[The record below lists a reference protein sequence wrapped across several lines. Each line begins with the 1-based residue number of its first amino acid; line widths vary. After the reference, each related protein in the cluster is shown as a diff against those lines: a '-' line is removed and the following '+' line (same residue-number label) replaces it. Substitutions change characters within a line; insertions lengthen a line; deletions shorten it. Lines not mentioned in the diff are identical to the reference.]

1 MKQNMKIKKTMSLL
15 LLVILC
21 IPLLSF
27 SLAPTPQPLDTIAS
41 TKARSTDPIPPSPEP
56 PHRILPLNILVYT
69 QFVDSNPGGEFENVM
84 ATINATYGT
93 DYYWTNLSVYTDL
106 AAELPN
112 HDILIIPEQ
121 ENAYRNNM
129 TMVGQAW
136 TPILPNWVQS
146 GGIVILMTY
155 YEMEM
160 VEQGITA
167 HIYNETGLIQYS
179 GVNDVTFSTIY
190 RVNTSDA
197 LARGIAASWVA
208 PDGSVSFDT
217 SEETQVVD
225 DGTYPVV
232 IHKILGKGHVILMGI
247 DFYSLEPNSQE
258 ILANAIKLHRH
269 VVFDAS
275 HSPYGTIFDTL
286 SSFADDLVAEGFAVT
301 NMASF
306 SPALINACDV
316 LVITTGTSTFTSSEA
331 DTVEAFVLAGGGLFI
346 ITDYGTFGDELDPV
360 STRFGF
366 TRYSDYL
373 TDTDDTIAGDSY
385 NVYDNLGGNT
395 NIINHSITV
404 AVSRLE
410 LDRPGGLS
418 GLPADALALVTTDTD
433 GTSDWSLGTDAD
445 GIPMAAALITSG
457 FGRVS
462 LVMDYNFLN
471 DATDV
476 DSDATNTYFDSNND
490 DFAINNIRWLSAAG
504 TKERKV
510 LFDNSHTPYVPFG
523 GSTYDFANYLTS
535 NGYTFHWMSTFYSG
549 LIDSTDILIISEGI
563 TAYSNPEITAIHNFV
578 DQGGGLILLG
588 DWGTFGDNTDAIGQ
602 EYGLIRNSS
611 LVYLSDTDDGILLG
625 NSYLIYEG
633 TNIGTHPVTQG
644 VNRIEVDRGTGF
656 TALGSGT
663 ALVTTDND
671 GTSEWYDNGINY
683 WPADAVP
690 VFAANTYG
698 LGRVVYLT
706 DVNFID
712 NGDPDGD
719 GDVTFM
725 DSDNNLFLINAF
737 QWLSENRAPI
747 VTVTYPDGGET
758 VNNTITI
765 TWTAIDPNK
774 DPILGYDILFSNDSG
789 TSWYPI
795 DTGIMGTSYV
805 WNTTSVSNGANYL
818 IRVAAFDYELV
829 GIDDSNAVFTIDN
842 PLPYT
847 PPIPP
852 LPWWWW
858 IVAVII
864 VVVIIVIIIIFLLL
878 RRKGTKS

>member
-1 MKQNMKIKKTMSLL
+1 MNISRTIIGLGILTLL
-15 LLVILC
+15 IVPL
-21 IPLLSF
+21 IPLSSVPIVLST
-27 SLAPTPQPLDTIAS
+27 LENNQMKDLE
-41 TKARSTDPIPPSPEP
+41 PIVPSPEP
-56 PHRILPLNILVYT
+56 PHRILPLKMLVYT
-69 QFVDSNPGGEFENVM
+69 EYTDYDQEFQNVM
-84 ATINATYGT
+84 NAINITYGT
-93 DYYWTNLSVYTDL
+93 DYYWTNLTDYNDL
-106 AAELPN
+106 ASLLPG
-112 HDILIIPEQ
+112 HDILLIPEQ
-121 ENAYRNNM
+121 ELAPDYATMQTIGTAWGSTLVPFVNA
-129 TMVGQAW
+129 
-136 TPILPNWVQS
+136 
-146 GGIVILMTY
+146 GGIVILMDFAASIPGY
-155 YEMEM
+155 
-160 VEQGITA
+160 GPGL
-167 HIYNETGLIQYS
+167 HIFNESGLM
-179 GVNDVTFSTIY
+179 TIY
-190 RVNTSDA
+190 GVTDYFPMGTLATVNIVNSSDA
-197 LARGIAASWVA
+197 LARGIAGSFSPQSGTMSVDTNEATIVA
-208 PDGSVSFDT
+208 
-217 SEETQVVD
+217 D
-225 DGTYPVV
+225 DGTNPIVV
-232 IHKILGKGHVILMGI
+232 HKVMGRGHIVFLGFDLYAS
-247 DFYSLEPNSQE
+247 DANFRE
-258 ILANAIKLHRH
+258 ILANAIRLHRH

-275 HSPYGTIFDTL
+275 HAPYGTIFNTL

-306 SPALINACDV
+306 SPALINASDV
-316 LVITTGTSTFTSSEA
+316 LVLTTGTSTFTSSEA

-462 LVMDYNFLN
+462 IVMDYNFLN

-510 LFDNSHTPYVPFG
+510 LFDNSHTPYVAFG
-523 GSTYDFANYLTS
+523 GATYDFANYLTS
-535 NGYTFHWMSTFYSG
+535 NGYTFHWMSTFYPS
-549 LIDSTDILIISEGI
+549 LIDTTDILIISEGI

-578 DQGGGLILLG
+578 DQGGGIILLG
-588 DWGTFGDNTDAIGQ
+588 DWGTYGDNTDDIGQ

-611 LVYLSDTDDGILLG
+611 MVYLSDTDDGILLG

-633 TNIGTHPVTQG
+633 ANIGSHPVTQG

-737 QWLSENRAPI
+737 QWLSANRAPI

-858 IVAVII
+858 IVAVVI